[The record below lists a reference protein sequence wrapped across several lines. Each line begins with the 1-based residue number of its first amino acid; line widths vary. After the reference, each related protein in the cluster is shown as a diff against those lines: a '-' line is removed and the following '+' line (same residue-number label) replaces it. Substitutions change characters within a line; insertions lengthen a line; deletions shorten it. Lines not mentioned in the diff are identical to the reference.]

1 MSQTKKPNLLPVHQ
15 DYGIVFSGGGA
26 RGAYQAG
33 AARALFELCQQTQN
47 FAPFGILSGVSAGAI
62 NSTFLAGEMDDLDR
76 GTKKLVDLWRN
87 LQAERVF
94 RTDSIS
100 ISRNALRLVRGVS
113 LGGISGRLRPISAAL
128 LDNAPLA
135 ELIKT
140 QVRFDQIRRHIAE
153 GRLKALSVSATNYAT
168 SLGVT
173 FVEGAPEVP
182 MWTRAARR
190 SERAQIGPEHVLA
203 SSAIP
208 LFFPAT
214 CIQDHYFGDGSLRNT
229 APLSPAIHLGAQNL
243 VVIGVRS
250 WRQKVEHRTADAKE
264 IHPTLGRILS
274 ILIDAI
280 FMDAI
285 ETDMERLERINKSV
299 SLFSAVREHLK
310 DQELPAL
317 NVINTL
323 YLYPSQRLALIAE
336 AHRKTLPKM
345 IGFLVDSLGSPKES
359 AELLSY
365 LLFEPEYC
373 SALVDLGYKDVYD
386 KKDEVLAFLS
396 PKG

>member
-1 MSQTKKPNLLPVHQ
+1 MC
-15 DYGIVFSGGGA
+15 
-26 RGAYQAG
+26 R
-33 AARALFELCQQTQN
+33 ETQN
-47 FAPFGILSGVSAGAI
+47 FSPFRILSGVSAGAI
-62 NSTFLAGEMDDLDR
+62 NCTFLASEVEDLDQA
-76 GTKKLVDLWRN
+76 TKKLVELWRTI
-87 LQAERVF
+87 QAEQVF

-100 ISRNALRLVRGVS
+100 ISRNALRLARGVS
-113 LGGISGRLRPISAAL
+113 LGGISGRLRPISASL
-128 LDNAPLA
+128 LDTKPLA
-135 ELIKT
+135 ELIQTHIEFEK
-140 QVRFDQIRRHIAE
+140 IRKNISQGHI
-153 GRLKALSVSATNYAT
+153 KAISVSATDYAT

-173 FVEGAPEVP
+173 FVEGAPEIP
-182 MWTRAARR
+182 MWARAARR
-190 SERAQIGPEHVLA
+190 SERAKINASHVLA
-203 SSAIP
+203 STAIP

-214 CIQDHYFGDGSLRNT
+214 AIDDRYYGDGSLRNT

-250 WRQKVEHRTADAKE
+250 WRQKVEHRTQDAKE

-299 SLFSAVREHLK
+299 KLFSAVKEHIK

-336 AHRKTLPKM
+336 AHRKTLPRM

-386 KKDEVLAFLS
+386 KQEEVMGFLTQQ
-396 PKG
+396 G